1 MSAITVVSP
10 LADDGDGRSGLTGT
24 SHSAHLR
31 LLPTQ
36 QLHAVQ
42 GARQQTLPLRWEVA
56 PGIPAVPTLPRH
68 LRVVGSTALTE
79 PQQDDE
85 PSPPAC
91 KTRLAYQSD
100 GPWAQSIGTMVI
112 EESFVVFPE
121 TRSPVRPFPGYNL
134 YVGSSVNSMEIGCSF
149 IVFPDGG
156 PFPPRN

>member
-1 MSAITVVSP
+1 MGRWTERNRWRRGQWLVRDDESGFVHYADQVVRRWDGMYVRKDQDEPIDPQWFITSEN
-10 LADDGDGRSGLTGT
+10 D
-24 SHSAHLR
+24 
-31 LLPTQ
+31 PTN
-36 QLHAVQ
+36 
-42 GARQQTLPLRWEVA
+42 
-56 PGIPAVPTLPRH
+56 VPFIRP
-68 LRVVGSTALTE
+68 
-79 PQQDDE
+79 DE

>member
-1 MSAITVVSP
+1 MSGWTERNRWRRGRWLVVDDESGAVLYNDQVVRRWDGMYVRKDQDEPIDPQWFITSEN
-10 LADDGDGRSGLTGT
+10 D
-24 SHSAHLR
+24 
-31 LLPTQ
+31 PTN
-36 QLHAVQ
+36 
-42 GARQQTLPLRWEVA
+42 
-56 PGIPAVPTLPRH
+56 VPFIRP
-68 LRVVGSTALTE
+68 
-79 PQQDDE
+79 DE